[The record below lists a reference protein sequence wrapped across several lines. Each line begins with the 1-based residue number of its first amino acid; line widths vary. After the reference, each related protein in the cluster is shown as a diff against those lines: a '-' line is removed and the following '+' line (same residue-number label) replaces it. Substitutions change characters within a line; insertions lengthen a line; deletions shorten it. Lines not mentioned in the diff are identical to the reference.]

1 MLVQKIS
8 PNAEAGGILQQS
20 FASNFV
26 SQFSNIVGAVDS
38 ANLLNARRA
47 MADFLAATAYTA
59 GTPIDALNQSNT
71 FRTSFEELRNSIKVG
86 DMNNAQA
93 ALSRIR
99 QAFLSPVNSVA
110 GTDLRQIQ
118 TTSGSVA
125 GTDFHQIQITTGSV
139 AGTDLRTI
147 QTVSGSIAGTD
158 FHTLKPVQAPTGG
171 VAGTDL
177 HQIQTAPGSVA
188 GTDFHQIQ
196 TAAGSIAGTDLRTIQ
211 TVAGSIAGTDF
222 HSLKPVQ
229 TPTGTI
235 AGLALLP
242 S

>member
-1 MLVQKIS
+1 MPIQKIS
-8 PNAEAGGILQQS
+8 PNAEASGMLQQS
-20 FASNFV
+20 FAAHFV
-26 SQFSNIVGAVDS
+26 NQFSNIVGAVDS
-38 ANLLNARRA
+38 ANLANARRA
-47 MADFLAATAYTA
+47 LADFLAATAYTA

-71 FRTSFEELRNSIKVG
+71 FRSSFEELRNSIKAG
-86 DMNNAQA
+86 DLSNAQA

-99 QAFLSPVNSVA
+99 QAFISPANSVA

-118 TTSGSVA
+118 TSP
-125 GTDFHQIQITTGSV
+125 GSV
-139 AGTDLRTI
+139 AGTDLHQI
-147 QTVSGSIAGTD
+147 QTTTGSIAGTD
-158 FHTLKPVQAPTGG
+158 FRTIQTVAGSIAGTDFQALKPVQTPTGG

-177 HQIQTAPGSVA
+177 HQIQTSPGAIA
-188 GTDFHQIQ
+188 GTNFHQIQ
-196 TAAGSIAGTDLRTIQ
+196 TTPGSIAGTDLRTIQ

-235 AGLALLP
+235 AGTALLP